1 MSQIQIVSVTPLEK
15 GKREILLGNG
25 ITFSLYSGECRKYGI
40 KEDGYLEEEAYQK
53 IITEVLTPR
62 AKKRAMHLLEKMDRT
77 KKQLF
82 DKLSQNGYPKEC
94 IESAIAYVE
103 SYHYIDDLRY
113 AKNFIRYQ
121 QEKKSRMRLQ
131 MDLCKRGVPK
141 ERIEQAL
148 EEEYENEDKQK
159 IYQLLLKRKY
169 DGKSQDANEFRKQY
183 QFCMR
188 RGYKSADVLFV
199 MKNMEEMDSSK

>member
-25 ITFSLYSGECRKYGI
+25 ITFSLYSGECRKYAI
-40 KEDGYLEEEAYQK
+40 KEEGYLAEEDYQR
-53 IITEVLTPR
+53 ILEEILMPR

-77 KKQLF
+77 KKQLS
-82 DKLSQNGYPKEC
+82 DKLGQNGYPKEC
-94 IESAIAYVE
+94 IDSAIDYVE
-103 SYHYIDDLRY
+103 SYHYVDDLRY

-141 ERIEQAL
+141 ELIEQAL
-148 EEEYENEDKQK
+148 EEEYEEDDRQK
-159 IYQLLLKRKY
+159 IYQLLRKRKY
-169 DGKSQDANEFRKQY
+169 DGNSNDQNEFRKQY

-199 MKNMEEMDSSK
+199 MKNMDEMDSSK